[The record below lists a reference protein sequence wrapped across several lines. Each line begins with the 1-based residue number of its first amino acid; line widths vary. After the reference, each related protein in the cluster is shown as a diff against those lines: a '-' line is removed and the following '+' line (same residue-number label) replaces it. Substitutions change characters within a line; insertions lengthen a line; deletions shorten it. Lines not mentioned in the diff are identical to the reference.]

1 MSNAGRT
8 MIAFLSGLGI
18 GVAVALL
25 FAPKSGE
32 ETREWLKDT
41 AEEGVERL
49 RRQGRESLEQL
60 HDVVAVGEMKMAKA
74 LRTSREVLDSV
85 AGKLD

>member
-1 MSNAGRT
+1 VDNTGRT
-8 MIAFLSGLGI
+8 TIAFLTGLGI

-25 FAPKSGE
+25 FAPKSGK

-41 AEEGVERL
+41 AEDGVKGIKRKG
-49 RRQGRESLEQL
+49 RQSLEQL
-60 HDVVAVGEMKMAKA
+60 QDVVTMGEKKVANA
-74 LRTSREVLDSV
+74 LRTGKDVLDSV